1 MKTLNGKI
9 LLGWMSEKEALA
21 YLCKEAVPPLTK
33 EAAIELW
40 ESYRGKVAALG
51 KREYHKPGN
60 APHNLKEKL
69 AADRIV
75 KASRKNGER
84 NVKGLIKVDP
94 LNLVVHQLRIFEER
108 AEPYL
113 DLVSDP
119 ITKVKTCLPPLPVGR
134 QLPTKRVG
142 GKTIIELPHG
152 EFRIVPGSNKKLE
165 IQELAHHVAIN
176 AFDDRLLLWAGY
188 HRTYAVMLASQ
199 ANPEEIERLVPAVLT
214 TDADDAFLCALAGFS
229 EKRGMVRGTCPALF
243 RDFFDPDLCLSINLR
258 KQRRQIES
266 DLTQTSMVWVDGD
279 S

>member
-1 MKTLNGKI
+1 MNQR
-9 LLGWMSEKEALA
+9 EALQF
-21 YLCKEAVPPLTK
+21 LVKEAVPPLSEE
-33 EAAIELW
+33 EATNLW
-40 ESYRGKVAALG
+40 ECYRQKVTALG
-51 KREYHKPGN
+51 NRGCHKPAN
-60 APHNLKEKL
+60 AAHNLKEKL
-69 AADRIV
+69 AADKIV
-75 KASRKNGER
+75 KASRRNGER

-94 LNLVVHQLRIFEER
+94 LDLVVHQLRILEER
-108 AEPYL
+108 AEPYI

-119 ITKVKTCLPPLPVGR
+119 VTKVKTCLPPLPVGR

-152 EFRIVPGSNKKLE
+152 EFRIVPGPNKKLE

-229 EKRGMVRGTCPALF
+229 EKRDMVRGTCPALF

-266 DLTQTSMVWVDGD
+266 DLTQTSMVWVDDD

>member
-1 MKTLNGKI
+1 MKTLRGKL
-9 LLGWMSEKEALA
+9 LLGWMTKKEALA
-21 YLCKEAVPPLTK
+21 FLTGEILPPLGEKEAIK
-33 EAAIELW
+33 LW
-40 ESYRGKVAALG
+40 ESYCQRVAALG
-51 KREYHKPGN
+51 NRGCQKPAN
-60 APHNLKEKL
+60 AAHNLKEKL

-108 AEPYL
+108 AEPYV

-152 EFRIVPGSNKKLE
+152 EFRIVPGPNKKLE

-188 HRTYAVMLASQ
+188 HRTYAVTLASQ

-229 EKRGMVRGTCPALF
+229 EKRDMVRGACPALF

-266 DLTQTSMVWVDGD
+266 DLTQTSMVW
-279 S
+279 

>member
-1 MKTLNGKI
+1 MKTLRGKL
-9 LLGWMSEKEALA
+9 LLGWMTKKEALA
-21 YLCKEAVPPLTK
+21 FLTGEAVPPLAEE
-33 EAAIELW
+33 EAIKLW
-40 ESYRGKVAALG
+40 ESYCQRVAALG
-51 KREYHKPGN
+51 NRGCQKPAN
-60 APHNLKEKL
+60 AAHNLKEKL

-108 AEPYL
+108 AEPYV

-152 EFRIVPGSNKKLE
+152 EFRIVPGPNKKLE

-188 HRTYAVMLASQ
+188 HRTYAVTLASQ

-229 EKRGMVRGTCPALF
+229 EKRDMVRGACPALF

-266 DLTQTSMVWVDGD
+266 DLTQTSMVWVDDD

>member
-1 MKTLNGKI
+1 MNQ
-9 LLGWMSEKEALA
+9 KEALQF
-21 YLCKEAVPPLTK
+21 LVKEAVPPLSEE
-33 EAAIELW
+33 EAIKLW
-40 ESYRGKVAALG
+40 ECYRQKVTALG
-51 KREYHKPGN
+51 NRECNKPAN
-60 APHNLKEKL
+60 APHNLKEKM
-69 AADRIV
+69 AADKIV

-94 LNLVVHQLRIFEER
+94 LDLVVHQLRIFEER
-108 AEPYL
+108 AEPYI

-119 ITKVKTCLPPLPVGR
+119 VTKVKTCLPPLPVGR

-142 GKTIIELPHG
+142 GRTIIELPHG
-152 EFRIVPGSNKKLE
+152 EFRIVPGPNKKLE
-165 IQELAHHVAIN
+165 IQELAHHVAIS

-188 HRTYAVMLASQ
+188 HRAYAVTLASQ

-229 EKRGMVRGTCPALF
+229 EKRDMVRGACPALF

-266 DLTQTSMVWVDGD
+266 DLTQTSMVWVDDD